1 MTPSDSAASS
11 AAAGTPTAPADTFV
25 APEFAASAE
34 SGTACAAAWNPIF
47 EWVPSQKGFFVDAPQ
62 RQSTVL
68 ACVGKMFPLVSR
80 SSIVPVTTYGP
91 FGLASIVTSAMSNP
105 PSSEISSIDDYR
117 KPRSMRNH
125 PTYARFRRFRDEDR
139 ACVQLGQRQFAVAA
153 NKGRSKPARSG
164 TRTLKRTALLVSRL
178 TCPRHCPHIWHS
190 ARHAGASGTHIGQV
204 YPFGTREMP
213 SCKSPAVRDCEL
225 RRAKILTEL
234 KLLFYLCLPPASHS
248 SSLDQR
254 RRPATLHT
262 AIATAFV

>member
-125 PTYARFRRFRDEDR
+125 PTYARFRRFWDEDR
-139 ACVQLGQRQFAVAA
+139 ACVRLGQRQFAVAA
-153 NKGRSKPARSG
+153 NKGRSKPALGG
-164 TRTLKRTALLVSRL
+164 TRTLKRTALLISRH
-178 TCPRHCPHIWHS
+178 TSPRHC
-190 ARHAGASGTHIGQV
+190 RT
-204 YPFGTREMP
+204 FGTVLVMLARVAP
-213 SCKSPAVRDCEL
+213 ISDRCTRSVRGRCL
-225 RRAKILTEL
+225 RASRPRSALASLEEL
-234 KLLFYLCLPPASHS
+234 KF
-248 SSLDQR
+248 
-254 RRPATLHT
+254 
-262 AIATAFV
+262 